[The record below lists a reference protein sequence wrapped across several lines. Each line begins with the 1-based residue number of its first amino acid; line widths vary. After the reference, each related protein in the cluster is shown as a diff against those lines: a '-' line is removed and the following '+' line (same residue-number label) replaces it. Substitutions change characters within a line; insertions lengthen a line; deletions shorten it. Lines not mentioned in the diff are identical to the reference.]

1 MALGFLTRCPKAM
14 PSQDAEKVSGWAL
27 PDKTEERLNVYART
41 RHTTERYV
49 QLRIGR
55 RAGASRSPIAAD
67 PRDGGSGSER
77 DGIVIFLA
85 LPTLLVPLV
94 TLGLMDN
101 QSRSAALTG
110 RAFRALPYR
119 TVLNSPPHQPYG
131 PTLRRILLVA
141 TVLQGGLA
149 IWRYWK

>member
-1 MALGFLTRCPKAM
+1 MERASTLVIYGLHDPAFW
-14 PSQDAEKVSGWAL
+14 QDAEKVSGWAL

-94 TLGLMDN
+94 TLGLMDI
-101 QSRSAALTG
+101 SPGRRRSLEEHFALCPTG
-110 RAFRALPYR
+110 R
-119 TVLNSPPHQPYG
+119 S
-131 PTLRRILLVA
+131 
-141 TVLQGGLA
+141 
-149 IWRYWK
+149 